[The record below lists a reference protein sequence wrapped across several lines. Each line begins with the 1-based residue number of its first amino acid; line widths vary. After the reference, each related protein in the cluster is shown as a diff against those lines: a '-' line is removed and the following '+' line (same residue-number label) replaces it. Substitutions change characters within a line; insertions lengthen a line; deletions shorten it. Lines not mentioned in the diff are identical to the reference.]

1 MQPDTR
7 YAKCGELQIAYQVF
21 GEGPVNLVVAP
32 PFVSNIENFWDEP
45 DFARWLR
52 RLGGFA
58 RVLMFDK
65 RGTGLSDRVSE
76 LPGLEERIED
86 LTGVMDAVGFEKAA
100 LMGNS
105 SEGGSL
111 AALFAATYP
120 QRCDALVFCGCFARF
135 TSWLPTQEAL
145 EGNFL
150 PLYRPTLGHGGQF
163 AAIRS
168 NERRRSGFSAMVG
181 PIRAARSQ
189 PFSGQGAHAHEQ
201 PNRH

>member
-1 MQPDTR
+1 MEQPDTR

-21 GEGPVNLVVAP
+21 GEGSVNLVIVP
-32 PFVSNIENFWDEP
+32 PFVSNVEHFWDEP

-52 RLGGFA
+52 RLGSFA

-86 LTGVMDAVGFEKAA
+86 LRGVMDAVGLEKAA
-100 LMGNS
+100 LMGL

-120 QRCDALVFCGCFARF
+120 HRCEALVFCGCFAKF
-135 TSWLPTQEAL
+135 TSWFPTQ
-145 EGNFL
+145 
-150 PLYRPTLGHGGQF
+150 
-163 AAIRS
+163 RS
-168 NERRRSGFSAMVG
+168 S
-181 PIRAARSQ
+181 
-189 PFSGQGAHAHEQ
+189 
-201 PNRH
+201 